1 MNTVKTWV
9 LLRDQLTTEEIEWI
23 KALKVEIKAEALYN
37 TVHTYSKT
45 KRFCTGY
52 HFELKTHCEKQ
63 ETMLQLK
70 YSKDLQLTSILYP
83 ADENF
88 NLASHGRSTAR

>member
-1 MNTVKTWV
+1 MSTVKTWV
-9 LLRDQLTTEEIEWI
+9 LMQDQLTTEEIEWI
-23 KALKVEIKAEALYN
+23 KALKVEVKSEALYN
-37 TVHTYSKT
+37 TVYSYGET
-45 KRFCTGY
+45 RRHCIGY
-52 HFELKTHCEKQ
+52 HFELKTRCEKQ

>member
-1 MNTVKTWV
+1 MVMNTVKTWV
-9 LLRDQLTTEEIEWI
+9 LMQDQLTTEEIEWI
-23 KALKVEIKAEALYN
+23 KTLKIEIKAEALYK

-45 KRFCTGY
+45 QKFCTGY

-70 YSKDLQLTSILYP
+70 YNTALQLIS
-83 ADENF
+83 DETYRQRTN
-88 NLASHGRSTAR
+88 

>member
-9 LLRDQLTTEEIEWI
+9 LMQDQLTTEEIEWI
-23 KALKVEIKAEALYN
+23 RTLKVEVKAEALYK

-45 KRFCTGY
+45 QKVCTGY
-52 HFELKTHCEKQ
+52 HFELKTRCEKQ

-70 YSKDLQLTSILYP
+70 YSTALQLIS
-83 ADENF
+83 DETYRQRTN
-88 NLASHGRSTAR
+88 